1 MKTQRLA
8 LACLTLLCAAVTVG
22 AYAQQPDGARRG
34 RGRPTPAEVQEL
46 FDRYTLT
53 QAREVLQLSDAQAT
67 DFESR
72 MKQLHQTRR
81 RNHQERLQLL
91 RQLNRILDEPKIDE
105 AELRRALQVL
115 DEHDGRAAA
124 ELKSAYAAV
133 DEVLD
138 LRQRARYRLLEERL
152 EQRKF
157 DLLMRARQNRASPRR
172 RPEP

>member
-1 MKTQRLA
+1 MTQRFVI
-8 LACLTLLCAAVTVG
+8 ACMTLLCAAVTVG
-22 AYAQQPDGARRG
+22 AFAQQPDGARRG

-53 QAREVLQLSDAQAT
+53 QAREVLQLSDAQAA

-72 MKQLHQTRR
+72 MKQLHQARR
-81 RNHQERLQLL
+81 RNHEGRLRLL
-91 RQLNRILDEPKIDE
+91 RQLNQILAKPKADEG
-105 AELRRALQVL
+105 ELRRALQAL
-115 DEHDGRAAA
+115 DDHNGRAAA

-138 LRQRARYRLLEERL
+138 LRQRARYRLFEERL

>member
-1 MKTQRLA
+1 MRTQRFA
-8 LACLTLLCAAVTVG
+8 IACLTLLCAAWTVG
-22 AYAQQPDGARRG
+22 AYAQQPDGPRRG

-53 QAREVLQLSDAQAT
+53 QARDVLQLSDRQAA

-72 MKQLHQTRR
+72 MTQLHQTRR
-81 RNHQERLQLL
+81 RNHQERLRLL
-91 RQLNRILDEPKIDE
+91 GQLNQILEEPKTDE
-105 AELRRALQVL
+105 QELRRALQAL

-124 ELKSAYAAV
+124 ELKRAYAGV

-138 LRQRARYRLLEERL
+138 LRQRARYRVFEERL